1 MAEKKAAEEI
11 AGYVKAADVASL
23 LDITIQRVGQL
34 RKEGVF
40 KQYKTPAGD
49 RYLLVETIKAYIK
62 YLRSQNSVKTVSQWD
77 LAKAKA
83 EAELKQSKA
92 EIARLQLAELRGTMH
107 SSEDVEAITTDLVYT
122 IRSLIMAL
130 PGRLAVDMANTQ
142 AAPEASIRIEAECH
156 EILTELAGYEYDP
169 EKYRERVRD
178 REGWE
183 APDEDDEEE

>member
-1 MAEKKAAEEI
+1 MADKKQQEPT
-11 AGYVKAADVASL
+11 GYVKAADVASL

-62 YLRSQNSVKTVSQWD
+62 YLRQQNGAKQVNQWD
-77 LAKAKA
+77 EAKAKA
-83 EAELKQSKA
+83 EASLKESKA
-92 EIARLQLAELRGTMH
+92 EIARLQLAELQGRMH
-107 SSEDVEAITTDLVYT
+107 SSEDVEALTTDLVYT

-130 PGRLAVDMANTQ
+130 PGRLAVDMAEVKT
-142 AAPEASIRIEAECH
+142 APEASVRIEAECH
-156 EILTELAGYEYDP
+156 EILEELAAYKYDP
-169 EKYRERVRD
+169 EKYKERVRD

-183 APDEDDEEE
+183 AAADETDEE